1 MARSIQEIQN
11 DIAATKAAI
20 AERNALGGRLS
31 PEYRAARFD
40 YVVDGDRA
48 GLDAYAGRV
57 AAARAAELQRKFTE
71 EQNRLSRES
80 SERMHEKGLAA
91 DRAEKMYQWQKDRA
105 VANAV
110 YRDLL
115 GKKSSERDV
124 REAQANMNWLDSV
137 GKFRGYIRQDA
148 DPNYA
153 NQEADDY
160 IKTMSRW
167 EEVYP
172 GLEKLLATE
181 NVSTDELRGGK
192 DQLGEFVKFQPLHK
206 DYQEYLARFANAIE
220 KNRGKDWKKLK
231 GNIKGRIA
239 DRNSTQSEL
248 RAFYD
253 QLDPYSDQED
263 LETVRTDIT
272 KAIAA
277 RAGIPP
283 EVFNYVISLPS
294 FANDEGWTKAVNA
307 ARKKTPLYAGK
318 NKITVQENADKG
330 LDFFYNGKRFASYG
344 GGKVTIR

>member
-20 AERNALGGRLS
+20 AERNALGGRVS

-80 SERMHEKGLAA
+80 SEKMHEKGLAA
-91 DRAEKMYQWQKDRA
+91 DRAEKMYEWQRDRA
-105 VANAV
+105 RANAV

-115 GKKSSERDV
+115 GKRSSERDV
-124 REAQANMNWLDSV
+124 REALAELDKLDSV
-137 GKFRGYIRQDA
+137 GKLRGYIRENA
-148 DPNYA
+148 DPNYS

-160 IKTMSRW
+160 IKMMNRW

-220 KNRGKDWKKLK
+220 KNRGKDWEKLK
-231 GNIKGRIA
+231 GNSKGRIA
-239 DRNSTQSEL
+239 DPRSTQSEL
-248 RAFYD
+248 RGIYNEMSD
-253 QLDPYSDQED
+253 YSDQKDYEP
-263 LETVRTDIT
+263 ERTALT

-277 RAGIPP
+277 RAGIPLEALNRASGITKG
-283 EVFNYVISLPS
+283 EVVSASDGKTHIPVRGKKNMYLT
-294 FANDEGWTKAVNA
+294 TKQDA
-307 ARKKTPLYAGK
+307 
-318 NKITVQENADKG
+318 
-330 LDFFYNGKRFASYG
+330 NGKYG
-344 GGKVTIR
+344 VYYMGKSRIGTYSNGKFTLEI

>member
-11 DIAATKAAI
+11 EIAATKAAI
-20 AERNALGGRLS
+20 AERNALGGRVS

-80 SERMHEKGLAA
+80 SERMHEKSLAV
-91 DRAEKMYQWQKDRA
+91 DQAEKMYQWQKDRA

-115 GKKSSERDV
+115 GRKSSERDV
-124 REAQANMNWLDSV
+124 REAIANIDQLDKV
-137 GKFRGYIRQDA
+137 GKYRGYIREDA
-148 DPNYA
+148 DRNYA

-160 IKTMSRW
+160 INMMSRW

-192 DQLGEFVKFQPLHK
+192 EQLGEFVKFQPLHK

-220 KNRGKDWKKLK
+220 KNRVKDWKKLK
-231 GNIKGRIA
+231 GDIKGRIA
-239 DRNSTQSEL
+239 DRNSTQAEL
-248 RAFYD
+248 KKFYD
-253 QLDPYSDQED
+253 DLEPYSDQED
-263 LETVRTDIT
+263 LEPVRTDIT

-277 RAGIPP
+277 RAGIPT
-283 EVFNYVISLPS
+283 EVFNYVLSLPS
-294 FANDEGWTKAVNA
+294 FQNDEGWTKSVNA
-307 ARKKTPLYAGK
+307 ANKNTPLWAK
-318 NKITVQENADKG
+318 NYKFTAKWNADKG
-330 LDFFYNGKRFASYG
+330 IDFFYNGKRFASYG
-344 GGKVTIR
+344 GGKITLR